1 MMMPQLRFLILS
13 QNAEKGT
20 TNDVAPEETAQP
32 KTVSKVS
39 KVHIQLLGGLVWSTV
54 IVFFF

>member
-1 MMMPQLRFLILS
+1 MPQLRFLILS

-39 KVHIQLLGGLVWSTV
+39 KVHIQLLGGLVSSTV
-54 IVFFF
+54 KVCFA